1 MREDPLETVN
11 VAADANRADVVAEH
25 AALLATRLAVPPPA
39 GLALR
44 ELTRP

>member
-1 MREDPLETVN
+1 
-11 VAADANRADVVAEH
+11 VVAEH
-25 AALLATRLAVPPPA
+25 AALLAARLAVPPPA